1 MRHLMLQLVLR
12 IEELQLG
19 HQLTAITDTEAQRV
33 GASVEAV
40 QRSLRLL
47 IEEDTC
53 CPALSR
59 PEDVRV
65 REATAEDD
73 ELYIIERL
81 TTRDEVGQMHVLD
94 VEACEIEG
102 ISHFTLTIRP
112 LVSEDGGT
120 DRRLRR
126 AVGIETEVSELTR
139 EALRSR
145 EAEGLILIAFVASLS
160 QLFAA
165 LILVHQIRGA
175 VPEVALGID
184 VERERGLLAVADRER
199 TTIGRRRG
207 DASKADAGITQHF
220 FEDFGSR
227 GLHEHTWVLGKEEL
241 DDIVLR
247 EGREVDRQPALRRGE
262 AHLQQRRDEATAR
275 DIVTSRQYTALDEF
289 LHSGEGFAEV
299 FGLLDAGRLITELT
313 QCLCQSRT
321 TESQRRETE
330 VDMIDRVCGIHDEH
344 R

>member
-1 MRHLMLQLVLR
+1 MLQLVLW

-19 HQLTAITDTEAQRV
+19 HQLTAITDTETQRV

-40 QRSLRLL
+40 ERSLRLL
-47 IEEDTC
+47 IEEDTS

-59 PEDVRV
+59 AEDIRV

-102 ISHFTLTIRP
+102 ISHLTLTIRP
-112 LVSEDGGT
+112 LVTEDGST

-126 AVGIETEVSELTR
+126 TVGIETKVSKLTR

-160 QLFAA
+160 QLFAT

-184 VERERGLLAVADRER
+184 VERERGLLAVAYRER
-199 TTIGRRRG
+199 TTVGRRRS
-207 DASKADAGITQHF
+207 DASEADAGITQYF
-220 FEDFGSR
+220 FEDFGMR
-227 GLHEHTWVLGKEEL
+227 GLHEYTGVLGKEEL
-241 DDIVLR
+241 DDIVLG
-247 EGREVDRQPALRRGE
+247 EGREV
-262 AHLQQRRDEATAR
+262 
-275 DIVTSRQYTALDEF
+275 Y
-289 LHSGEGFAEV
+289 
-299 FGLLDAGRLITELT
+299 
-313 QCLCQSRT
+313 
-321 TESQRRETE
+321 
-330 VDMIDRVCGIHDEH
+330 
-344 R
+344 